1 MEGFEFIK
9 LIAMIISL
17 ISIVNLPIIFKRNK
31 NYVKYIP
38 GFIFLI
44 LGFTISSLDD
54 VIFSDLFSYLEVF
67 FFLGASI
74 SFLSACILEIKE
86 IQLKKENIE

>member
-1 MEGFEFIK
+1 MAGFEFIK

-17 ISIVNLPIIFKRNK
+17 ISIINLPIIYKKNK
-31 NYVKYIP
+31 DYAKYIP

-44 LGFTISSLDD
+44 LGFTVSSLDD
-54 VIFSDLFSYLEVF
+54 VILSELFSYFEVI

-74 SFLSACILEIKE
+74 SFLIACVLEIKE
-86 IQLKKENIE
+86 IHVKAKNIE